1 MVNPYG
7 PKLLWFPIHITS
19 DRFVMDRVTEFLSPN
34 FHDALPFK
42 YMLLALIGALALS
55 RSALNLIDCSLVVLL
70 SYMSLY
76 SVRHVSL
83 FAIILAPVLLKT
95 ASGNLSTGCLNPS

>member
-42 YMLLALIGALALS
+42 YMLLALIGAL
-55 RSALNLIDCSLVVLL
+55 SAIAVGAQSN
-70 SYMSLY
+70 
-76 SVRHVSL
+76 RL
-83 FAIILAPVLLKT
+83 FARGLAVLYVALFCT
-95 ASGNLSTGCLNPS
+95 ARVALCNYSGASATENSFGNCKQNA